1 MTGNDARKI
10 FLDYFKKQGHHLVRS
25 SSLVPQDDKTLMF
38 VNAGMVQFKRVFTGD
53 EKREYATA
61 VTAQKCVR
69 AGGKHNDLENVGYT
83 ARHHTFFEML
93 GNFSFGNYFKEKAI
107 KFAWDLL
114 TNGYGFDKDKLWVS
128 VFHEDD
134 EAFNIWRDQEGVP
147 EERIIRLGEKDNFW
161 AMGDTG
167 PCGPCSEIHIDRGIE
182 FGCDSKDCAVGCD
195 CDRWLELWN
204 LVFMQFEKDEEGRLN
219 PLPKPS
225 IDTGLGLER
234 IISVLQGVPTN
245 YDTDLFIPIMEKV
258 GELSGKKRHE
268 SKEVEVAMKV
278 IADHSRATA
287 FLICDGV
294 LPSNEGRGYVLRRIM
309 RRAIRYGRS
318 IGLVKPFMHET
329 VQTVFAIMD
338 EAYPELK
345 ESSAFILNVVKN
357 EEEKFLE
364 TLDIGMKYL
373 ETIIDDIHDPD
384 APPFVDTKTGK
395 TIPLP
400 NREIP
405 GDVIFKLYD
414 TFGFP
419 VDIIR
424 DHVKEMKIELDLDGF
439 NLAMEEQK
447 ARSRSIKKFA
457 GIGEAYKAL
466 TSEGVK
472 TSFEGYGTI
481 EGKSK
486 ILIIVKEDREIEI
499 ARPGDRVEIVTG
511 STVFYAESGGQTGD
525 SGRFENENCIIQIAD
540 TMKNPSGLIIH
551 KGVVEKGEAKKGD
564 LFALKVDEKKRQAI
578 AANHSATHILH
589 SALRKVLGDHV
600 KQSGSLVTE
609 SRLRFDFTHFSSI
622 TREDLLAIE
631 NEVNLRIRENH
642 SVETKEMNMD
652 EAVRAGATALFEEKY
667 GDVVRVVSQGKFSSE
682 LCGGTH
688 TRRSGD
694 IGLFKILSEGGIASG
709 VRRIEAT
716 TGQVALDHIH
726 REEALIESTAGLLK
740 GAKEDVT
747 AKVEALLK
755 DKKNLEKELESLK
768 AKMASKSIEN
778 LADEV
783 KVINGIKVIA
793 KRVNIE
799 NPSQL
804 RDLADKF
811 KTKIG
816 SGVILLGAESD
827 GKALLI
833 SVVTDDLT
841 KKFKA
846 GDIVKVAAKI
856 VGGGGGGRPDMA
868 QAGGTKPEHLDK
880 ALESVYQVI
889 SGSPVA

>member
-10 FLDYFKKQGHHLVRS
+10 FLDYFKKHGHQPVRS

-53 EKREYATA
+53 EKRDYSTA

-93 GNFSFGNYFKEKAI
+93 GNFSFGDYFKEKAI
-107 KFAWDLL
+107 RFAWDLL

-167 PCGPCSEIHIDRGIE
+167 PCGPCSEIHIDRGLE
-182 FGCDSKDCAVGCD
+182 FGCGKIDCAVGCD

-204 LVFMQFEKDEEGRLN
+204 LVFMQFERDDQGQLN

-245 YDTDLFIPIMEKV
+245 YDTDLFVPIMEKV
-258 GELSGKKRHE
+258 GELSGKKRHA

-338 EAYPELK
+338 QAYPELQ
-345 ESSAFILNVVKN
+345 ESSAFILNVVRN

-364 TLDIGMKYL
+364 TLETGMKLL
-373 ETIIDDIHDPD
+373 EATIQEIKAGPEKKS
-384 APPFVDTKTGK
+384 V
-395 TIPLP
+395 
-400 NREIP
+400 IP
-405 GDVIFKLYD
+405 GRVIFKLYD

-424 DHVKEMKIELDLDGF
+424 DHVKEMRIDLDMDGF

-447 ARSRSIKKFA
+447 ARSRSVKKFA

-466 TSEGVK
+466 TSAGVK
-472 TSFEGYGTI
+472 TTFEGYGSL
-481 EGKSK
+481 EGQSK
-486 ILIIVKEDREIEI
+486 VLILVKEDREIET
-499 ARPGDRVEIVTG
+499 ARPGDEIEIVVEK
-511 STVFYAESGGQTGD
+511 TVFYAESGGQAGD
-525 SGRFENENCIIQIAD
+525 SGIFENENCTIQISD
-540 TMKNPSGLIIH
+540 TIKNPSGLIIH
-551 KGVVEKGEAKKGD
+551 RGQVQKGEAKKGD
-564 LFALKVDEKKRQAI
+564 LFVLKVDEQKRQAV

-600 KQSGSLVTE
+600 KQSGSLVTDI
-609 SRLRFDFTHFSSI
+609 RLRFDFTHFAAIS
-622 TREDLLAIE
+622 REEILAIE
-631 NEVNLRIRENH
+631 NEVNLHIRENH
-642 SVETKEMNMD
+642 AVETKEMNID

-667 GDVVRVVSQGKFSSE
+667 GDVVRVVSQGGFSSE

-694 IGLFKILSEGGIASG
+694 IGLFKILSETGIASG
-709 VRRIEAT
+709 VRRIEAA
-716 TGQVALDHIH
+716 TGRVALDHIH

-740 GAKEDVT
+740 GSREEVA
-747 AKVEALLK
+747 AKVDALLK
-755 DKKNLEKELESLK
+755 DKKALEKELESLK
-768 AKMASKSIEN
+768 AKMASKSAEN
-778 LADEV
+778 IDHDIRMV
-783 KVINGIKVIA
+783 NGVKVIA
-793 KRVNIE
+793 KRVDIE

-816 SGVILLGAESD
+816 SGVILLGAVSD

-833 SVVTDDLT
+833 SVVTEDLT
-841 KKFKA
+841 KKYKA
-846 GDIVKVAAKI
+846 GDIVKAAAQI

-868 QAGGTKPEHLDK
+868 QAGGTKPEHLDA
-880 ALESVYQVI
+880 ALESVYQTM
-889 SGSPVA
+889 S

>member
-10 FLDYFKKQGHHLVRS
+10 FIDYFKMHGHHPVRS

-53 EKREYATA
+53 EKREYSTA

-93 GNFSFGNYFKEKAI
+93 GNFSFGDYFKEKAI
-107 KFAWDLL
+107 RFAWDLL
-114 TNGYGFDKDKLWVS
+114 TTGYGFDKDKLWVS

-182 FGCDSKDCAVGCD
+182 FGCGGKDCAVGCD

-204 LVFMQFEKDEEGRLN
+204 LVFMQFERDDQGRLN
-219 PLPKPS
+219 LLPKPS

-268 SKEVEVAMKV
+268 SREVEVAMKV

-329 VQTVFAIMD
+329 VQTVFSIMD

-364 TLDIGMKYL
+364 TLEIGMKLL
-373 ETIIDDIHDPD
+373 ESTIQEVIS
-384 APPFVDTKTGK
+384 GK
-395 TIPLP
+395 AGAQKKSV
-400 NREIP
+400 IP
-405 GDVIFKLYD
+405 GAVIFKLYD

-419 VDIIR
+419 VDIIA
-424 DHVKEMKIELDLDGF
+424 DHVKEMNIDLDMDGF

-472 TSFEGYGTI
+472 TAFEGYGAV
-481 EGKSK
+481 EGKSEVL
-486 ILIIVKEDREIEI
+486 ILVKEDLEIET
-499 ARPGDRVEIVTG
+499 AKPGDSVEIVTAN
-511 STVFYAESGGQTGD
+511 TVFYAESGGQAGD
-525 SGRFENENCIIQIAD
+525 SGRFKNNTCIIDIID
-540 TMKNPSGLIIH
+540 TVKNPSGLIIH
-551 KGVVEKGEAKKGD
+551 KGVVRKGEAKKGD
-564 LFALKVDEKKRQAI
+564 IFTLKVDEKKRQAV
-578 AANHSATHILH
+578 AANHTATHILH

-600 KQSGSLVTE
+600 KQSGSLVTDT
-609 SRLRFDFTHFSSI
+609 RLRFDFTHFASI
-622 TREDLLAIE
+622 SREELLGIE

-642 SVETKEMNMD
+642 PVETKEMNMD
-652 EAVRAGATALFEEKY
+652 EAVRSGATALFEEKY
-667 GDVVRVVSQGKFSSE
+667 GDVVRVVSQGSFSSE

-694 IGLFKILSEGGIASG
+694 IGVFKILSEAGIASG
-709 VRRIEAT
+709 IRRIEAV
-716 TGQVALDHIH
+716 TGQAALDHIH
-726 REEALIESTAGLLK
+726 KEEALIESAAGLLK
-740 GAKEDVT
+740 GSKEEVA

-755 DKKNLEKELESLK
+755 DKKNIEKELESLK
-768 AKMASKSIEN
+768 AKMASKSVEN
-778 LADEV
+778 LADEI
-783 KVINGIKVIA
+783 KMINGIKVIS
-793 KRVNIE
+793 KRVDIE

-816 SGVILLGAESD
+816 SGVILLGAVSD

-833 SVVTDDLT
+833 AVVTEDLT

-846 GDIVKVAAKI
+846 GDIVKAAAKL

-868 QAGGTKPEHLDK
+868 QAGGTKPEHLND
-880 ALESVYQVI
+880 ALESVYQTM
-889 SGSPVA
+889 S